1 MSKILTIDPK
11 VKKILVRDVASNI
24 FEQKLIKM
32 NLSYTKGPV
41 ISVYS
46 IGFSQYSFLIESA
59 HISENQFKT
68 LAENCIDEALG
79 NNKQN
84 SLTNLVYSKVS

>member
-1 MSKILTIDPK
+1 MSKILTFDPK
-11 VKKILVRDVASNI
+11 LKKILVRDLASNI

-32 NLSYTKGPV
+32 NLPYTKGPV

-46 IGFSQYSFLIESA
+46 IGFSQYPFLIEST

-68 LAENCIDEALG
+68 LAEDCIDEALG
-79 NNKQN
+79 NKQQD
-84 SLTNLVYSKVS
+84 SLTDLFCSKTS